1 MDIPI
6 PSSLFRHLPKV
17 GKCPNLGFL
26 DSTSD
31 KQFPSEHVNESF
43 KMAEKNFRNW
53 VGFREEADRAPVANP
68 VDRIRELESQL
79 ADLKSRRDIT
89 GLSREEFEI
98 LATETAMSMIK
109 SAQAREAKAL
119 STSERLISESS
130 RNAKDVLD
138 GAENKA
144 RSILAGAETRGRKY
158 ISTAE
163 LEAAELIRDAS
174 REATAIADAK
184 VREAEAIVDGKR
196 REAAALASAARREAE
211 RLISEASENVVEYRS
226 WLADIIAE
234 SERLYRS
241 QTQALSAAESAISQS
256 REKLD
261 GAFARLNRM
270 QQIVNNA
277 LNEDGSVK
285 KSAPIR
291 VESKRT
297 SPALDA
303 PRRST
308 SSPANRSAKKSPTKR
323 K

>member
-1 MDIPI
+1 
-6 PSSLFRHLPKV
+6 
-17 GKCPNLGFL
+17 
-26 DSTSD
+26 
-31 KQFPSEHVNESF
+31 
-43 KMAEKNFRNW
+43 MAEKNFRNW
-53 VGFREEADRAPVANP
+53 VGFRDESDRTPVANP

-98 LATETAMSMIK
+98 LATETAMAMIK
-109 SAQAREAKAL
+109 SAQAREAKA
-119 STSERLISESS
+119 SAAAERLISETTRS
-130 RNAKDVLD
+130 AKDALE

-144 RSILAGAETRGRKY
+144 RSILAGAESRGRKY

-163 LEAAELIRDAS
+163 AEASEIVRDAT
-174 REATAIADAK
+174 REGDSIIDSKRRDATA
-184 VREAEAIVDGKR
+184 
-196 REAAALASAARREAE
+196 LTSAARREAE
-211 RLISEASENVVEYRS
+211 RVISEAAENVVEYRA

-241 QTQALSAAESAISQS
+241 QATALSAAEAAIAQS

-261 GAFARLNRM
+261 SAFARLNKM
-270 QQIVNNA
+270 QAVVNDS
-277 LNEDGSVK
+277 LNEDGTVK

-297 SPALDA
+297 RAAIAA
-303 PRRST
+303 PK
-308 SSPANRSAKKSPTKR
+308 KKSTTKKSAVKKTVAKR